1 MHFLSYLI
9 QDATTLV
16 QSGMQLCKDHTLYN
30 SFILQGKREK
40 KKKPFSFNTGF
51 NRYLAGDLDLV
62 HKAVKQN
69 LVKRVSRQ

>member
-1 MHFLSYLI
+1 MQISYP
-9 QDATTLV
+9 V
-16 QSGMQLCKDHTLYN
+16 QFFY
-30 SFILQGKREK
+30 FAGKKKKE